1 MKLHADRSDTPVVTA
16 HGEGWIAID
25 GQRHEG
31 NWVLSASGVRH
42 PWQLA
47 TDIPGTDDFST
58 LSQTDDL
65 PPELVL
71 FGSGPRLTFP
81 HPSALQGLMQQGIGV
96 ETMDTPAA
104 CRTYNILAAEGRRVV
119 LALLNPSAPKS
130 D

>member
-47 TDIPGTDDFST
+47 TNIPGNDDFST

-119 LALLNPSAPKS
+119 LALLNPGGSGS
-130 D
+130 V